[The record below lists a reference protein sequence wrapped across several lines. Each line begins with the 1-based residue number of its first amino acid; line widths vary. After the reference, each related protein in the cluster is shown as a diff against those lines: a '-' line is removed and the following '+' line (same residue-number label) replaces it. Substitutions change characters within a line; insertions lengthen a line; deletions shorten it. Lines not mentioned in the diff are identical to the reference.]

1 MITNYKS
8 DDFIL
13 NGGYYYSPS
22 FKIESSDDLI
32 AIEMNLSEYGE
43 VSIQSSIDG
52 LNWYNIPNTSFICN
66 PNGLQSY
73 KECQKDLFYKLKS
86 SVLVNEAKILI

>member
-32 AIEMNLSEYGE
+32 AIEINLSEYGE
-43 VSIQSSIDG
+43 VSI
-52 LNWYNIPNTSFICN
+52 
-66 PNGLQSY
+66 
-73 KECQKDLFYKLKS
+73 
-86 SVLVNEAKILI
+86 